1 MFNKK
6 TLSLAAIVIA
16 LSSTVHAKTNS
27 AIIKNDSTC
36 TIKLNT
42 TESYSGDD
50 ITAPTKIEKMSQ
62 GIIRSYP
69 KGKLVD
75 VKTLLYTVHCDDTN
89 KTEGEIDITF
99 TLGNIMNIVTF
110 NNHNEA
116 RIGICE
122 DDHIISVADAIQEK

>member
-6 TLSLAAIVIA
+6 IFHLTTIAIA
-16 LSSTVHAKTNS
+16 LTAAVHAKTNS

-75 VKTLLYTVHCDDTN
+75 VKTLQYTVHCDDTN

-110 NNHNEA
+110 NNHNES
-116 RIGICE
+116 RINIGK